1 MFNALFR
8 FVFAVTL
15 CFNSIYAA
23 LGFIN
28 DPRLEGSLVT
38 EDDINFL
45 DALEL
50 SLSLVDAIRGII
62 PGSTMTDVNCYFLD
76 LELIELNLLLNCVSL
91 VTAFSLRDSY
101 VVGLLHSGLYV

>member
-8 FVFAVTL
+8 FDPTF

-23 LGFIN
+23 LGFIR

-38 EDDINFL
+38 EDEISFL

-50 SLSLVDAIRGII
+50 SLSFADTIRGII
-62 PGSTMTDVNCYFLD
+62 PGSIMTDVNCYFLD
-76 LELIELNLLLNCVSL
+76 L
-91 VTAFSLRDSY
+91 
-101 VVGLLHSGLYV
+101 